1 MRISQTGR
9 KKYAIVITV
18 PVIVSLF
25 VLFSELNFSIMF
37 SKMKEIIIT
46 MAAKK
51 IFKNII
57 ACSIYMS

>member
-1 MRISQTGR
+1 MRISE

-18 PVIVSLF
+18 LVIVSLF
-25 VLFSELNFSIMF
+25 GLFSELNFAIMYC
-37 SKMKEIIIT
+37 KMKEIIIT

-51 IFKNII
+51 VFFKII